1 MISLTAT
8 EARKSFFDLIKQ
20 SNQKH
25 EIFEV
30 KHKTGNAILMSEA
43 EYKSL
48 QESLYLLSQ
57 SGFKEGFS
65 VSVEEADSENTVS
78 FEQVFGEPQ

>member
-25 EIFEV
+25 DIFEV
-30 KHKTGNAILMSEA
+30 QHKAGNVILMSA
-43 EYKSL
+43 EEYESL
-48 QESLYLLSQ
+48 QESLYLLS
-57 SGFKEGFS
+57 SPKFKEDFLVAEQDAESG
-65 VSVEEADSENTVS
+65 NIVS
-78 FEQVFGEPQ
+78 FDDVFGEA

>member
-1 MISLTAT
+1 MIRLTAT

-25 EIFEV
+25 EVFEV
-30 KHKTGNAILMSEA
+30 QHKTGNAILMSEG
-43 EYKSL
+43 EYESL

-57 SGFKEGFS
+57 PGFKEGFS
-65 VSVEEADSENTVS
+65 ASVEEADSGNTVS
-78 FEQVFGEPQ
+78 FEEVFGEPQ

>member
-1 MISLTAT
+1 MIRLTAT

-25 EIFEV
+25 EVFEV
-30 KHKTGNAILMSEA
+30 QHKAGNAILMSED
-43 EYKSL
+43 EYESL

-57 SGFKEGFS
+57 PGFKDSFS
-65 VSVEEADSENTVS
+65 ESAAESETVS
-78 FEQVFGEPQ
+78 FEDVFDEKQ